1 MSSYLTKMTED
12 IAYVSKLGDYPKTDN
27 GLGADELKAWFDK
40 APEALK
46 AFLNDS
52 LISEIEAKFGSL
64 DEWIED
70 ATKKIDKFVV
80 GSGFMDVAGF
90 NAMEADLNINLH
102 RVVNVSSPIANQDA
116 ANKEYVDSKH
126 FTAESKLTASGWVGS
141 SAPYSQSVSIP
152 RILQSDM
159 PHISP
164 VYSENATTA
173 LAEQEAWLLV
183 GSGIASDSMITFRCF
198 EEKPEMD
205 IAIQLEVNR

>member
-1 MSSYLTKMTED
+1 MGSYLTKMTED

-52 LISEIEAKFGSL
+52 LISEIEEKFGSL

-90 NAMEADLNINLH
+90 NAMEADLNINGH
-102 RVVNVSSPIANQDA
+102 RVTNVSSPTANQDA

-126 FTAESKLTASGWVGS
+126 FSDVSKLTATGWVGGS
-141 SAPYSQSVSIP
+141 PPYTQAVSIP
-152 RILQSDM
+152 RILQSDT
-159 PHISP
+159 PHIGP
-164 VYSENATTA
+164 TYSENATTA
-173 LAEQEAWLLV
+173 LAEKEAWLLV
-183 GSGIASDSMITFRCF
+183 GSGIASDGVITFYCF
-198 EEKPEMD
+198 EEKPNTD
-205 IAIQLEVNR
+205 ISIQLEVNR